1 MAIVLDNITV
11 SYRSVPAVHHAYA
24 RFEPGSSWAIFGPN
38 GAGKSTLLKAVMRLL
53 PCDTGSVQWQG
64 LQRRDL
70 AYLPQQAEIDRSLP
84 MTVAE
89 LTALGLWHELG
100 AFGGIRRA
108 QRARVLQALEQVGM
122 AAFAQ
127 RQIAAL
133 SRGQFQRVLFARML
147 VQDARFLLLDEPFNA
162 MDAYTTQ
169 SLLMLLRQCQ
179 QQGKGIIAVVH
190 DAAQARQW
198 FDQALLLAREVMA
211 CGPAQQVLSDA
222 NLQRASSFRQD
233 AATDDEWCRV
243 QPEQIGHGHVH
254 DHDHDHDHAHA
265 HGDRP

>member
-89 LTALGLWHELG
+89 LWHELG
-100 AFGGIRRA
+100 AFGGICRA

-211 CGPAQQVLSDA
+211 CGPAQQVLSDT

-233 AATDDEWCRV
+233 TATDDEWCRV

-254 DHDHDHDHAHA
+254 DHDHDHAHA

>member
-108 QRARVLQALEQVGM
+108 QRVRVLQALEQVGM

-211 CGPAQQVLSDA
+211 CGPAQQVLSDT

-233 AATDDEWCRV
+233 TATDDEWCRV
-243 QPEQIGHGHVH
+243 QPEQISHGHV
-254 DHDHDHDHAHA
+254 HDHDHDHAHA

>member
-100 AFGGIRRA
+100 AFGGICRA

-190 DAAQARQW
+190 DAAQPLIGPIPGNPGFEYGTTDTFEVGDQQPFASGIIQLRHRQLQIATG
-198 FDQALLLAREVMA
+198 DLY
-211 CGPAQQVLSDA
+211 PA
-222 NLQRASSFRQD
+222 F
-233 AATDDEWCRV
+233 
-243 QPEQIGHGHVH
+243 EQ
-254 DHDHDHDHAHA
+254 
-265 HGDRP
+265 